1 MAKLNVGD
9 QAPDFTLPDQEGRSV
24 ALSSFRGKNVVLY
37 FYPKDFSTGCTKE
50 ACHFRDQF
58 EDFVEAGAIVI
69 GVSSDS
75 QDSHKRFI
83 ERYLLPFTLLSDEN
97 GEIKKLYG
105 VSGFILP
112 GRVTFV
118 IDREGIIQHIFSSQT
133 NMKAHV
139 EEALETLRN
148 IK

>member
-1 MAKLNVGD
+1 MGKLNVGD
-9 QAPDFTLPDQEGRSV
+9 QAPDFTLPDQEGRRV
-24 ALSSFRGKNVVLY
+24 ALSSFRGKNAVLY

-58 EDFVEAGAIVI
+58 EDFVEAGAVVI

-97 GEIKKLYG
+97 GEVKKLYG

-118 IDREGIIQHIFSSQT
+118 IDREGIIRHIFSSQT